1 MSIPKYVSAEEYS
14 RQSGIGVEE
23 VKRLCRT
30 NQLKHFMTE
39 GGYYKIATDS
49 DSVPIELFEE
59 EKKKRIEAETTLQL
73 LQKILLEN
81 PKLGDTISHTG
92 GLRKIRIPMENKGK
106 GKRSGARV
114 IYIDIDIGEK

>member
-39 GGYYKIATDS
+39 GGYYKIAVDD
-49 DSVPIELFEE
+49 DSVPKGQYDKVKEE
-59 EKKKRIEAETTLQL
+59 NTKLKIVPVINATDIVEVKKD
-73 LQKILLEN
+73 EN
-81 PKLGDTISHTG
+81 LNVNMGISTKSC
-92 GLRKIRIPMENKGK
+92 RWNIK
-106 GKRSGARV
+106 SCV
-114 IYIDIDIGEK
+114 